1 MEFLEMIPKLN
12 DEALYSDFALALEY
26 KWVKDKKYVM
36 LISIMYLIYVLI
48 IDYHVIF
55 QKNQSVSPML
65 KTILLLCVFLLSSY
79 EVA

>member
-1 MEFLEMIPKLN
+1 MIPKLN